1 MLSREDNE
9 LITNT
14 NPGTPMGE
22 LFRRFWLPA
31 ALSNELPGADCV
43 PVRVKLLGEDLIA
56 FRDSD
61 GRPGLVDAYCPH
73 RGAPLFFG
81 RNEENGLRCVYH
93 GWKFAVSGECV
104 DLPNAP
110 EGPTFKDKIKIKC
123 YPCEDAGGLIWA
135 YMGPAEK
142 KPPFP
147 GFEWCNLPPT
157 HRYVTKFIMECNF
170 LQAMEGDYDPSHGRF
185 LHSTLD
191 GNRNN
196 PSNRIRP
203 GQQVVI
209 FDSMEA
215 RRVKKPA
222 PDVIEETGSGVF
234 RITSQE
240 LPDGRKSVNVAPW
253 MMPIFPTA
261 GISRPGHYAS
271 NMRIPMTNTSI
282 MFYRLRWGYEAFSED
297 DLWEYKQGAYTHPE
311 LVPGTWQ
318 TKANIH
324 NDYEV
329 DRVAQKNFTF
339 TGIKTFPLQDIAM
352 MESQWGP
359 LADRTQEH
367 LTSYDHD
374 IIYIRRKLLRTAKNL
389 MKGIEPSEP
398 WNPEAYKVHSSNVIT
413 EQGTMAE
420 AIEAAK
426 ARAYGKVPAPV
437 RVAPVLLA

>member
-1 MLSREDNE
+1 
-9 LITNT
+9 
-14 NPGTPMGE
+14 
-22 LFRRFWLPA
+22 
-31 ALSNELPGADCV
+31 
-43 PVRVKLLGEDLIA
+43 
-56 FRDSD
+56 
-61 GRPGLVDAYCPH
+61 
-73 RGAPLFFG
+73 
-81 RNEENGLRCVYH
+81 
-93 GWKFAVSGECV
+93 
-104 DLPNAP
+104 
-110 EGPTFKDKIKIKC
+110 
-123 YPCEDAGGLIWA
+123 
-135 YMGPAEK
+135 MGPAEK

-157 HRYVTKFIMECNF
+157 HRYVTKFIMECNY

-222 PDVIEETGSGVF
+222 PDVIEDTGSGVF

-352 MESQWGP
+352 MENQWGP
-359 LADRTQEH
+359 LAKRELEH
-367 LTSYDHD
+367 LTAMDYHM
-374 IIYIRRKLLRTAKNL
+374 IYLRRKLLRAAKA
-389 MKGIEPSEP
+389 MDDGIEPKEP
-398 WNPEAYKVHSSNVIT
+398 WIPESYHYHSASAIVEN
-413 EQGTMAE
+413 GNFDE
-420 AIEAAK
+420 AVAKAK
-426 ARAYGKVPAPV
+426 ARARLSLVPAQEPKT
-437 RVAPVLLA
+437 VASNGNSKHDGAVATDEERAQASLLEIEA